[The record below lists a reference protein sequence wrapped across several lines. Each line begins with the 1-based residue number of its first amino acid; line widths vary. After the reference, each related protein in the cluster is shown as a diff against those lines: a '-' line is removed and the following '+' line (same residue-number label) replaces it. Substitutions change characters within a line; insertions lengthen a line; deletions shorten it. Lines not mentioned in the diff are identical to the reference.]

1 MTQQDPCMGWPAPAK
16 LNLFLHITGRRPD
29 GYHELQSVFQF
40 LTFGDTL
47 DFRLL
52 DEDRVRA
59 EHALDGVAHD
69 DDLTVRAARTLKA
82 ATGHPG
88 GVAIRVRKR
97 LPMGGGLGGGSSD
110 AATVLV
116 ALNALWETGLD
127 DEALAAMGLKLGADV
142 PVFVRGHAAW
152 AEGVGERLAP
162 VSPPEPWYLV
172 VHPGVMVP
180 TGAIFTDPGLTRD
193 CPPIKIADFLAGRAG
208 NVCEP
213 VVCRRFPAVAKAL
226 EWLQGQGVTAR
237 MTGTGSCVFGVFET
251 EEAARAALECLPC
264 GWSGFVARGCNQ
276 SPLHRRRA
284 QFRTAP
290 AVQE

>member
-1 MTQQDPCMGWPAPAK
+1 MGWPAPAK

-29 GYHELQSVFQF
+29 GYHALQSVFQF
-40 LTFGDTL
+40 LDYGDRL

-52 DEDRVRA
+52 DEDRVYA
-59 EHALDGVAHD
+59 EHVLDGVNHD
-69 DDLTVRAARTLKA
+69 DDLTVRAALALKA
-82 ATGHPG
+82 ATGYPG
-88 GVAIRVRKR
+88 GVAIRVHKC

-116 ALNALWETGLD
+116 ALNALWGTGLD
-127 DEALAAMGLKLGADV
+127 DDALADMGLRLGADV

-152 AEGVGERLAP
+152 AEGVGEQLKP

-180 TGAIFTDPGLTRD
+180 TAAIFSDPGLTRD
-193 CPPIKIADFLAGRAG
+193 CSSITIADFLAGRAG

-213 VVCRRFPAVAKAL
+213 IVCQRFPEVAKAL
-226 EWLQGQGVTAR
+226 EWLQDQGVMAR

-251 EEAARAALECLPC
+251 EDAARAACEHLPKV
-264 GWSGFVARGCNQ
+264 WAGFVAQGCNA
-276 SPLHRRRA
+276 SPLHRHRKQLRVISA
-284 QFRTAP
+284 L
-290 AVQE
+290 QE

>member
-1 MTQQDPCMGWPAPAK
+1 MMQQDPCMGWPAPAK
-16 LNLFLHITGRRPD
+16 LNLFLHIIGRRPD

-40 LTFGDTL
+40 LSHGDTL

-52 DEDRVRA
+52 DEDRVCA
-59 EHALDGVAHD
+59 EHALDGVDHD
-69 DDLTVRAARTLKA
+69 DDLTVRAARALKA

-88 GVAIRVRKR
+88 GVAIRVHKR

-127 DEALAAMGLKLGADV
+127 DDALADMGLKLGADV

-213 VVCRRFPAVAKAL
+213 VVCRRFPEVAKAL
-226 EWLQGQGVTAR
+226 EWLQRQGVAAR
-237 MTGTGSCVFGVFET
+237 MTGTGSCVFGIFET
-251 EEAARAALECLPC
+251 EDAARAALDCLPG
-264 GWSGFVARGCNQ
+264 GWTGFVARGCNQ
-276 SPLHRRRA
+276 SPLHRHRA
-284 QFRTAP
+284 RLQAVTAS
-290 AVQE
+290 QE